1 MKRKGSE
8 AERELV
14 QMLWGAGLGAVRVAG
29 SGVSKFPCP
38 DVVASNGSRVLAIE
52 CKSTKHRVKYIEPEQ
67 VSQLKKFAELFGA
80 EPWFAVKF
88 STDWFFYKL
97 KDLEKTKGGKFS
109 INLGKNNKRYLV
121 DVVS

>member
-14 QMLWGAGLGAVRVAG
+14 QMLWGAGLGAIRVAG

-52 CKSTKHRVKYIEPEQ
+52 CKSTKHKIKYIEPEQ
-67 VSQLKKFAELFGA
+67 VSQLEKFSKLFGA
-80 EPWFAVKF
+80 EPWLAVKF
-88 STDWFFYKL
+88 STEWYFYKL
-97 KDLEKTKGGKFS
+97 EDLEKTKGGKFA
-109 INLGKNNKRYLV
+109 INLETSNKRFLV
-121 DVVS
+121 DIT